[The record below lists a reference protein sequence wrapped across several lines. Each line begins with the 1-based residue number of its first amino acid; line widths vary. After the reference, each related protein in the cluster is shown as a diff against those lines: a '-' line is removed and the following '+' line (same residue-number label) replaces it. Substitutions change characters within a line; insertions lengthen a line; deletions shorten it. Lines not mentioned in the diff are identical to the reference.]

1 MKKFQHQLISFVEQ
15 QMSILEL
22 TQHLTEMS
30 TRIISLGVKAA
41 GG

>member
-15 QMSILEL
+15 QMSVLEL

-30 TRIISLGVKAA
+30 IRFISWGVKLA
-41 GG
+41 GA